1 MCMQFVVIA
10 RVLSSVTQW
19 RASFCLDC
27 LELKP
32 LARSQQHGS
41 GGGGRPRFCL
51 AARPSSRSWRSA
63 ASASSTATPHHLLFY
78 SLHMLSTA
86 LLIPLRLCPS
96 RGASSSSSSI
106 FVGLFLRRF
115 DRLFVLF
122 VRLFTVAPTASYHVP
137 HACGMH
143 AAVASFVHRIPRAHA
158 TAAPLFMA
166 SPAQTCADCLLVI
179 HGFSGA
185 DVRGPPIADFSGATM
200 RVGPSTCPSM
210 IPSAACRRGAS
221 DGPVFPFV
229 CRVSTRSFR
238 RTCVLLVCR
247 ASSRSSD
254 DP

>member
-10 RVLSSVTQW
+10 RVLSTVTQW

-41 GGGGRPRFCL
+41 GGGRRPRFCL

-137 HACGMH
+137 RVCG
-143 AAVASFVHRIPRAHA
+143 SGFLVHRIPRTHA
-158 TAAPLFMA
+158 AAAPLFMA
-166 SPAQTCADCLLVI
+166 SPAQTCADRLLLT
-179 HGFSGA
+179 SPA
-185 DVRGPPIADFSGATM
+185 PR
-200 RVGPSTCPSM
+200 C
-210 IPSAACRRGAS
+210 AS
-221 DGPVFPFV
+221 D
-229 CRVSTRSFR
+229 R
-238 RTCVLLVCR
+238 LLALR
-247 ASSRSSD
+247 
-254 DP
+254 

>member
-1 MCMQFVVIA
+1 M
-10 RVLSSVTQW
+10 
-19 RASFCLDC
+19 DC

-32 LARSQQHGS
+32 LARSQQHAS
-41 GGGGRPRFCL
+41 GGGRRPRFCL

-122 VRLFTVAPTASYHVP
+122 VRLFTS
-137 HACGMH
+137 
-143 AAVASFVHRIPRAHA
+143 AADGQPYRR
-158 TAAPLFMA
+158 L
-166 SPAQTCADCLLVI
+166 
-179 HGFSGA
+179 
-185 DVRGPPIADFSGATM
+185 
-200 RVGPSTCPSM
+200 
-210 IPSAACRRGAS
+210 PSAACRRGAS

-229 CRVSTRSFR
+229 CRVLTRSFR
-238 RTCVLLVCR
+238 RTSVLLVCR